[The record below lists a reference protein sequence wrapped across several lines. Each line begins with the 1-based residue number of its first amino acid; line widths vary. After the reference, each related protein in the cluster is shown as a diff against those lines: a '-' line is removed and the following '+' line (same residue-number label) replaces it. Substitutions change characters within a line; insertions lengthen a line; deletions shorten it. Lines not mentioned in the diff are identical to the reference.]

1 MMVSKVGDVLD
12 LKTGSAKLK
21 VEELATFQHSCTSQ
35 YNTNEFKNQTM
46 KLGEPTADKEARS
59 I

>member
-21 VEELATFQHSCTSQ
+21 VEELATFQLMHKPVQ
-35 YNTNEFKNQTM
+35 Y
-46 KLGEPTADKEARS
+46 
-59 I
+59 